1 MNFIIKHKF
10 KYVFLFIFF
19 IGLFL
24 RIYNINFDDLWIDEM
39 STFWIAN
46 PNINISESYK
56 NNSSL
61 ELQSFFY
68 NFIMRFYFQVFGY
81 DVENSRYLSAVF
93 SSLSILSV
101 SYISYLISNKKSYLL
116 TAFLISFNIF
126 LISYAQELRAYSL
139 VFFFISLSILFY
151 LLILRSL
158 NYFNIFFFILN
169 ILVAIF
175 LHPFALIL
183 LFSIFTHIIINFF
196 LKKNLFKQNHFK
208 IFISSILF
216 VFLVSSIYYIIH
228 LKNLIPNSSEAYF
241 FLENPNFKF
250 LTNMFFSKFF
260 GSRSIGILFLLLFLF
275 AIIKLYKKIL
285 ELREIFFLL
294 IFFILSYIVPIIYGF
309 LFHPIIQAKYIIFVI
324 ISFVLIISDFINNLK
339 NPIKNFLIIF
349 ITIITLGNL
358 ITEQTIK
365 QFFSERRVY
374 KPEINKSLKLIDN
387 SNYKNYLV
395 KVDPYDNLREPW
407 ANALNNYL
415 EHLSQKNKYNSKVL
429 KDSNKIID
437 YSWVI
442 CVHDLNYSG
451 CNDEKYNELEKVSLN
466 RLTLILVSQK

>member
-1 MNFIIKHKF
+1 MNSIIKHKF
-10 KYVFLFIFF
+10 KYLFLFIFF

-56 NNSSL
+56 NNSTL

-81 DVENSRYLSAVF
+81 DVENSRYLSAIF

-116 TAFLISFNIF
+116 TAFLICFNIF

-151 LLILRSL
+151 LLLLRSL
-158 NYFNIFFFILN
+158 NYLNTFFFIFN

-183 LFSIFTHIIINFF
+183 LFSIFIHIIINFF
-196 LKKNLFKQNHFK
+196 LKRNLFRQNQFK
-208 IFISSILF
+208 IFLLSILF
-216 VFLVSSIYYIIH
+216 IFLVSIIYYFIH

-241 FLENPNFKF
+241 FLDNPNFKF

-275 AIIKLYKKIL
+275 AIIKLYEKIL
-285 ELREIFFLL
+285 ELKEIFFLL
-294 IFFILSYIVPIIYGF
+294 IFFMLSYIVPIIYGF

-324 ISFVLIISDFINNLK
+324 IPIVLIISDFIHNLK
-339 NPIKNFLIIF
+339 NPIKNLLIAF

-358 ITEQTIK
+358 ITEQTVK
-365 QFFSERRVY
+365 QFFSERRIY
-374 KPEINKSLKLIDN
+374 KPEINKSLKLINN
-387 SNYKNYLV
+387 SNYQNYLV
-395 KVDPYDNLREPW
+395 KVNPYDNLREPW
-407 ANALNNYL
+407 TNALNNYL
-415 EHLSQKNKYNSKVL
+415 EHLSQKNKFNSILL
-429 KDSNKIID
+429 KDTKEIIN
-437 YSWVI
+437 YSWVL
-442 CVHDLNYSG
+442 CVHDLNYFG
-451 CNDEKYNELEKVSLN
+451 CNDEKFNELEKIDLN
-466 RLTLILVSQK
+466 RLTLILVSIK

>member
-407 ANALNNYL
+407 TNALNNYL

-442 CVHDLNYSG
+442 CENDLNYSG